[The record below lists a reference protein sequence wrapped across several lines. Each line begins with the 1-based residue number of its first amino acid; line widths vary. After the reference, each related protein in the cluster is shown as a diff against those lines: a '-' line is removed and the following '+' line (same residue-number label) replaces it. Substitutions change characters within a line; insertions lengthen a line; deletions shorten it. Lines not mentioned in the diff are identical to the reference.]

1 MTTPKH
7 LYFYI
12 NNKNVHPRLTSF
24 FIFLLMKYGIV
35 LTFLL
40 SIVSL
45 CSALF
50 LLANR
55 QDGPFFIDSYQTIS
69 NSPHIQSINNQIAIQ
84 NEAIKRQSLKYS
96 DSIARL
102 LDTLSI
108 KRGEQEETLIEL
120 MNLESNIF
128 RHKKIDSLSRESEK
142 QLTLARQAFNSQ
154 IESFCVASGIS
165 VLFASNN
172 NTVIFGSGTKADK
185 TQEFNHF
192 IESN

>member
-1 MTTPKH
+1 
-7 LYFYI
+7 
-12 NNKNVHPRLTSF
+12 
-24 FIFLLMKYGIV
+24 MKYGV
-35 LTFLL
+35 VFTFLL
-40 SIVSL
+40 SMFSL
-45 CSALF
+45 YSVLF

-55 QDGPFFIDSYQTIS
+55 QDGPFFIDTYQTIS
-69 NSPHIQSINNQIAIQ
+69 NSPRIQSINNQIAIQ

-108 KRGEQEETLIEL
+108 KREKQEETLIEL
-120 MNLESNIF
+120 MNLERNIF

-142 QLTLARQAFNSQ
+142 QLTLAMQAFNSQ
-154 IESFCVASGIS
+154 IESFCTASGIS

-172 NTVIFGSGTKADK
+172 NTVIFGNGTKADR

-192 IESN
+192 VGSN